1 MHTDFIQL
9 KNFLIDSRLVST
21 KELSSAI
28 EEVGDNPKK
37 LEDYLISK
45 GLASEDEMRRAKAYV
60 IGIPFV
66 DLRQNK
72 IAKDIL
78 SIIPEPIAR
87 KHNIVAYKKTG
98 DSSLEVA
105 MLDPLDL
112 EAIEFIKKGSKLKI
126 LPRLTDTESMKA
138 SLLQY
143 QKSLKAEFGDIIQ
156 KEAASLKMVAS
167 SGEPVEEVGE
177 GDLKKMAEDLPIV
190 RIVDTLLSHAI
201 SQKASDIHIEPYE
214 KELVIRYR
222 LDGVLNDAMILPKET
237 SPGIIAR
244 IKVLSNL
251 RLDEKRLPQ
260 DGRFKI
266 ETDGQNVSFR
276 VSTLPTYF
284 GEKVVM
290 RLLPDSVHGFT
301 LESVGF
307 HGVGLE
313 NIQEA
318 IRRTTGMI
326 LVTGPT
332 GSGKSTTL
340 YALLDILNTPDVNI
354 STVEDPI
361 EYQISRINQT
371 QVKPD
376 IGLTFASGLRT
387 LVRQDPDIIMVG
399 EIRDRETAG
408 LAVNAALTGHLVLS
422 TLHTNSA
429 TGTVPRLL
437 DMGVE
442 PFLLVSTINV
452 IVAQRLVRR
461 LNKNKEEYFLTE
473 AEIKELER
481 KTDLG
486 KLLETFKKEKITKEN
501 NWQKI
506 PFYRPKMGKK
516 SEKSVEVQEDS
527 YSGRIGINEVLPMTR
542 TLRDLIISGATT
554 DAIGEEAKKEG
565 MMTMF
570 EDGLFKAAQGVTSI
584 EEVLRAITE

>member
-1 MHTDFIQL
+1 VHTDFIQL

-481 KTDLG
+481 KTDLS

>member
-1 MHTDFIQL
+1 MHADLTQL
-9 KNFLIDSRLVST
+9 KNFLIDSSLISA
-21 KELSSAI
+21 KDLNAAI
-28 EEVGDNPKK
+28 EEVGENEKK
-37 LEDYLISK
+37 VEDVLIAK
-45 GLASEDEMRRAKAYV
+45 GLISEDEMRRAKAYV

-66 DLRQNK
+66 DLRK
-72 IAKDIL
+72 EKVAKDIL
-78 SIIPEPIAR
+78 VIIPEPIAR
-87 KHNIVAYKKTG
+87 KHNIVAYKKSGET
-98 DSSLEVA
+98 LEVA

-138 SLLQY
+138 VLLQY

-156 KEAASLKMVAS
+156 KEAASLKMVTTTE
-167 SGEPVEEVGE
+167 GEEVGE
-177 GDLKKMAEDLPIV
+177 GELKKLAEDLPIV

-201 SQKASDIHIEPYE
+201 SQKASDIHIESFE
-214 KELVIRYR
+214 DELIIRYR
-222 LDGVLNDAMILPKET
+222 LDGVLHDAMILPKET
-237 SPGIIAR
+237 APGITAR
-244 IKVLSNL
+244 LKVLANL

-266 ETDGQNVSFR
+266 EADGQNVSFR
-276 VSTLPTYF
+276 VSTLPTYY
-284 GEKVVM
+284 GEKIVM

-301 LESVGF
+301 LEGVGF
-307 HGVGLE
+307 HGDGLE
-313 NIQEA
+313 HIQEA

-354 STVEDPI
+354 STIEDPI

-429 TGTVPRLL
+429 AGSVPRLL

-442 PFLLVSTINV
+442 PFLLVSTVNI
-452 IVAQRLVRR
+452 IIAQRLVRR
-461 LNKNKEEYFLTE
+461 LNDNKEEYFLTD
-473 AEIKELER
+473 AELKELGK
-481 KTDLG
+481 KTDLD
-486 KLLETFKKEKITKEN
+486 KLLLVLQKEKVTQEKD
-501 NWQKI
+501 WQKI
-506 PFYRPKMGKK
+506 PFYRPKVSAGESEGKD
-516 SEKSVEVQEDS
+516 EDG
-527 YSGRIGINEVLPMTR
+527 YSGRVGISEVLPMTR
-542 TLRDLIISGATT
+542 TLRDLIISGATS
-554 DAIGEEAKKEG
+554 DAIVEEAKREG
-565 MMTMF
+565 MMTIF
-570 EDGLFKAAQGVTSI
+570 EDGLYKAARGVTSI
-584 EEVLRAITE
+584 EEVLRVITE

>member
-1 MHTDFIQL
+1 MHTDLIQL
-9 KNFLIDSRLVST
+9 KNFLIDSALISP
-21 KELSSAI
+21 KDLNIAI
-28 EEVGDNPKK
+28 AEAGEDEKK
-37 LEDYLISK
+37 LEDTLIAK
-45 GLASEDEMRRAKAYV
+45 GLISEDEMRRAKAYV

-66 DLRQNK
+66 DLRQEK

-78 SIIPEPIAR
+78 AIIPEPIAR
-87 KHNIVAYKKTG
+87 KHNIVAYKKSG
-98 DSSLEVA
+98 DSLEVA

-112 EAIEFIKKGSKLKI
+112 EAVEFIRKGSKLKI
-126 LPRLTDTESMKA
+126 LPRLTDTESMKGA
-138 SLLQY
+138 LLQY

-156 KEAASLKMVAS
+156 KEAASLKAVSIAE
-167 SGEPVEEVGE
+167 GEEAGE
-177 GDLKKMAEDLPIV
+177 GELKKMAEDLPIV
-190 RIVDTLLSHAI
+190 RIVETLLSHAI
-201 SQKASDIHIEPYE
+201 SQKASDIHIEPFE

-222 LDGVLNDAMILPKET
+222 LDGVLHDAMILPKET
-237 SPGIIAR
+237 APGITAR
-244 IKVLSNL
+244 LKVLSNL

-266 ETDGQNVSFR
+266 EANSQNVSFR
-276 VSTLPTYF
+276 VSTLPTYY
-284 GEKVVM
+284 GEKIVM
-290 RLLPDSVHGFT
+290 RLLPDSVHGLT

-307 HGVGLE
+307 HGTGLE
-313 NIQEA
+313 NIQAA
-318 IRRTTGMI
+318 IRHTTGMI

-354 STVEDPI
+354 STIEDPI
-361 EYQISRINQT
+361 EYQIPRINQT

-376 IGLTFASGLRT
+376 IGLSFASGLRT

-429 TGTVPRLL
+429 AGTVPRLL

-461 LNKNKEEYFLTE
+461 LSDNKEEYFLTE
-473 AEIKELER
+473 SELKELAK
-481 KTDLG
+481 KTDLD
-486 KLLETFKKEKITKEN
+486 KLLLLLQKEKVTKEKD
-501 NWQKI
+501 WRKV
-506 PFYRPKMGKK
+506 PFYRPKVLVGEGEGK
-516 SEKSVEVQEDS
+516 EDDG
-527 YSGRIGINEVLPMTR
+527 YSGRLGISEVLPMTR
-542 TLRDLIISGATT
+542 ALRDLIISGATT
-554 DAIGEEAKKEG
+554 DVIAEEAKKEG

-570 EDGLFKAAQGVTSI
+570 EDGLYKAARGITSI
-584 EEVLRAITE
+584 EEVLRVITE

>member
-1 MHTDFIQL
+1 MHTDLTQL
-9 KNFLIDSRLVST
+9 KNFLIDS
-21 KELSSAI
+21 
-28 EEVGDNPKK
+28 G
-37 LEDYLISK
+37 LISIKDLNAVIEAVGENEKKVEDTLIAK
-45 GLASEDEMRRAKAYV
+45 GLISEDEMRRAKAYV

-66 DLRQNK
+66 DLRK
-72 IAKDIL
+72 EKVAKDIL
-78 SIIPEPIAR
+78 VIIPEPIAR
-87 KHNIVAYKKTG
+87 KHNIVAYKKSG
-98 DSSLEVA
+98 ESLEVA

-138 SLLQY
+138 VLLQY

-156 KEAASLKMVAS
+156 KEAASLKMVTTTE
-167 SGEPVEEVGE
+167 GEEVGE
-177 GDLKKMAEDLPIV
+177 GELKKLAEDLPIV

-201 SQKASDIHIEPYE
+201 SQKASDIHIESFE
-214 KELVIRYR
+214 DELIIRYR
-222 LDGVLNDAMILPKET
+222 LDGVLHDAMILPKET
-237 SPGIIAR
+237 APGITAR
-244 IKVLSNL
+244 LKVLANL

-266 ETDGQNVSFR
+266 EADGQNVSFR
-276 VSTLPTYF
+276 VSTLPTYY
-284 GEKVVM
+284 GEKIVM

-301 LESVGF
+301 LEGVGF
-307 HGVGLE
+307 HGDGLE
-313 NIQEA
+313 HIQEA

-354 STVEDPI
+354 STIEDPI

-429 TGTVPRLL
+429 AGSVPRLL

-442 PFLLVSTINV
+442 PFLLVSTVNI
-452 IVAQRLVRR
+452 IIAQRLVRR
-461 LNKNKEEYFLTE
+461 LNDNKEEYFLTD
-473 AEIKELER
+473 AELKELGK
-481 KTDLG
+481 KTDLD
-486 KLLETFKKEKITKEN
+486 KLLLVLQKEKVTQEKD
-501 NWQKI
+501 WQKI
-506 PFYRPKMGKK
+506 PFYRPKVSAGESEGKD
-516 SEKSVEVQEDS
+516 EDG
-527 YSGRIGINEVLPMTR
+527 YSGRVGISEVLPMTR
-542 TLRDLIISGATT
+542 TLRDLIISGATS
-554 DAIGEEAKKEG
+554 DAIVEEAKREG
-565 MMTMF
+565 MMTIF
-570 EDGLFKAAQGVTSI
+570 EDGLYKAARGVTSI
-584 EEVLRAITE
+584 EEVLRVITE

>member
-1 MHTDFIQL
+1 MHTDLIQL
-9 KNFLIDSRLVST
+9 KNFLVDSSLISP
-21 KELSSAI
+21 KELSAVI
-28 EEVGDNPKK
+28 EEVGEDEKK
-37 LEDYLISK
+37 VEDALIAK
-45 GLASEDEMRRAKAYV
+45 GLISEDEMRRAKAYV

-66 DLRQNK
+66 DLRQEK
-72 IAKDIL
+72 IPKDVL
-78 SIIPEPIAR
+78 VIIPEPIAR
-87 KHNIVAYKKTG
+87 KHNIVAYKKKG
-98 DSSLEVA
+98 ESLEVA

-138 SLLQY
+138 VLLQY

-156 KEAASLKMVAS
+156 KEAASLKAVAVTE
-167 SGEPVEEVGE
+167 GEEVGE
-177 GDLKKMAEDLPIV
+177 GELKKMAEDLPIV

-201 SQKASDIHIEPYE
+201 SQKASDIHIESFE
-214 KELVIRYR
+214 NELIIRYR
-222 LDGVLNDAMILPKET
+222 LDGVLHDAMILPKET
-237 SPGIIAR
+237 APGITAR
-244 IKVLSNL
+244 LKVLSNL

-266 ETDGQNVSFR
+266 EANGQNVSFR
-276 VSTLPTYF
+276 VSTLPTYY
-284 GEKVVM
+284 GEKIVM

-301 LESVGF
+301 LEGVGF
-307 HGVGLE
+307 HGDGLE
-313 NIQEA
+313 YIQEA
-318 IRRTTGMI
+318 IRHTTGMI

-354 STVEDPI
+354 STIEDPI
-361 EYQISRINQT
+361 EYQIPRINQT

-376 IGLTFASGLRT
+376 IGLSFASGLRT

-429 TGTVPRLL
+429 AGTVPRLL

-461 LNKNKEEYFLTE
+461 LDDNKEEYFLTE
-473 AEIKELER
+473 AEVKELGK
-481 KTDLG
+481 KTDMD
-486 KLLETFKKEKITKEN
+486 KLLSVLQKEKATTEKD
-501 NWQKI
+501 WRKV
-506 PFYRPKMGKK
+506 PFYRPKVSIGEGESK
-516 SEKSVEVQEDS
+516 EGDG
-527 YSGRIGINEVLPMTR
+527 YSGRISISEVLPMTR
-542 TLRDLIISGATT
+542 ALRDLIISGATT
-554 DAIGEEAKKEG
+554 DAIAEEAKKEG

-570 EDGLFKAAQGVTSI
+570 EDGLYKAARGVTSI
-584 EEVLRAITE
+584 EEVLRVITE

>member
-1 MHTDFIQL
+1 MHTDLIQL
-9 KNFLIDSRLVST
+9 KNFLIDSRLVSV
-21 KELSSAI
+21 KDLNSAL
-28 EEVGDNPKK
+28 EEVGDNTKK
-37 LEDYLISK
+37 LEDHLISK
-45 GLASEDEMRRAKAYV
+45 GLISEDEMRRAKAYV

-72 IAKDIL
+72 IVKDIL

-98 DSSLEVA
+98 DSLEVA

-167 SGEPVEEVGE
+167 EGEEEVGE
-177 GDLKKMAEDLPIV
+177 GELKKMAEDLPVV

-237 SPGIIAR
+237 APGIIAR

-266 ETDGQNVSFR
+266 ETNGQNVSFR

-290 RLLPDSVHGFT
+290 RLLPDSVHGLT

-307 HGVGLE
+307 HGAGLE

-429 TGTVPRLL
+429 AGTVPRLL

-461 LNKNKEEYFLTE
+461 LNENKEEYFLTE
-473 AEIKELER
+473 AEVKELNR
-481 KTDLG
+481 KTNLDN
-486 KLLETFKKEKITKEN
+486 LLEAFKKEKITKEN
-501 NWQKI
+501 DWRKI
-506 PFYRPKMGKK
+506 SFYRPKIGTDKDGNNK
-516 SEKSVEVQEDS
+516 EDDG

-542 TLRDLIISGATT
+542 TLRDLIMSGATT
-554 DAIGEEAKKEG
+554 DAISEEAKKEG

>member
-177 GDLKKMAEDLPIV
+177 GELKKMAEDLPIV

>member
-1 MHTDFIQL
+1 MHTDLTQL
-9 KNFLIDSRLVST
+9 KNFLIDS
-21 KELSSAI
+21 
-28 EEVGDNPKK
+28 G
-37 LEDYLISK
+37 LISIKDLNAVIEAVGENEKKMEDTLIAK
-45 GLASEDEMRRAKAYV
+45 GLISEDEMRRAKAYV

-66 DLRQNK
+66 DLRK
-72 IAKDIL
+72 EKVAKDIL
-78 SIIPEPIAR
+78 VIIPEPIAR
-87 KHNIVAYKKTG
+87 KHNIVAYKKSG
-98 DSSLEVA
+98 ESLEVA

-138 SLLQY
+138 VLLQY

-156 KEAASLKMVAS
+156 KEAASLKMVTTTE
-167 SGEPVEEVGE
+167 GEEVGE
-177 GDLKKMAEDLPIV
+177 GELKKLAEDLPIV

-201 SQKASDIHIEPYE
+201 SQKASDIHIESFE
-214 KELVIRYR
+214 DELIIRYR
-222 LDGVLNDAMILPKET
+222 LDGVLHDAMILPKET
-237 SPGIIAR
+237 APGITAR
-244 IKVLSNL
+244 LKVLANL

-266 ETDGQNVSFR
+266 EADGQNVSFR
-276 VSTLPTYF
+276 VSTLPTYY
-284 GEKVVM
+284 GEKIVM

-301 LESVGF
+301 LEGVGF
-307 HGVGLE
+307 HGDGLE
-313 NIQEA
+313 HIQEA

-354 STVEDPI
+354 STIEDPI

-429 TGTVPRLL
+429 AGSVPRLL

-442 PFLLVSTINV
+442 PFLLVSTVNI
-452 IVAQRLVRR
+452 IIAQRLVRR
-461 LNKNKEEYFLTE
+461 LNDNKEEYFLTD
-473 AEIKELER
+473 AELKELGK
-481 KTDLG
+481 KTDLD
-486 KLLETFKKEKITKEN
+486 KLLLVLQKEKVTQEKD
-501 NWQKI
+501 WQKI
-506 PFYRPKMGKK
+506 PFYRPKVSAGESEGKD
-516 SEKSVEVQEDS
+516 EDG
-527 YSGRIGINEVLPMTR
+527 YSGRVGISEVLPMTR
-542 TLRDLIISGATT
+542 TLRDLIISGATS
-554 DAIGEEAKKEG
+554 DAIVEEAKREG
-565 MMTMF
+565 MMTIF
-570 EDGLFKAAQGVTSI
+570 EDGLYKAARGVTSI
-584 EEVLRAITE
+584 EEVLRVITE

>member
-1 MHTDFIQL
+1 MHADLTQL
-9 KNFLIDSRLVST
+9 KNFLIDSS
-21 KELSSAI
+21 
-28 EEVGDNPKK
+28 
-37 LEDYLISK
+37 LISIKDLNAVIEAVGENEKKVEDTLIAK
-45 GLASEDEMRRAKAYV
+45 GLISEDEMRRAKAYV

-66 DLRQNK
+66 DLRK
-72 IAKDIL
+72 EKVAKDIL
-78 SIIPEPIAR
+78 VIIPEPIAR
-87 KHNIVAYKKTG
+87 KHNIVAYKKSG
-98 DSSLEVA
+98 ESLEVA

-138 SLLQY
+138 VLLQY

-156 KEAASLKMVAS
+156 KEAASLKMVTTTE
-167 SGEPVEEVGE
+167 GEEVGE
-177 GDLKKMAEDLPIV
+177 GELKKLAEDLPIV

-201 SQKASDIHIEPYE
+201 SQKASDIHIESFE
-214 KELVIRYR
+214 DELIIRYR
-222 LDGVLNDAMILPKET
+222 LDGVLHDAMILPKET
-237 SPGIIAR
+237 APGITAR
-244 IKVLSNL
+244 LKVLANL

-266 ETDGQNVSFR
+266 ETNGQNVSFR
-276 VSTLPTYF
+276 VSTLPTYY
-284 GEKVVM
+284 GEKIVM

-301 LESVGF
+301 LEGVGF

-313 NIQEA
+313 HIQEA

-361 EYQISRINQT
+361 EYQIPRINQT

-429 TGTVPRLL
+429 AGTIPRLL

-461 LNKNKEEYFLTE
+461 LSDSKEKHFLTE
-473 AEIKELER
+473 AEIKELGK
-481 KTDLG
+481 KTDLN
-486 KLLETFKKEKITKEN
+486 KLLDTL
-501 NWQKI
+501 QKGRVI
-506 PFYRPKMGKK
+506 QEEDWRKVPFYRPKSK
-516 SEKSVEVQEDS
+516 SSGESNEDDG
-527 YSGRIGINEVLPMTR
+527 YSGRISINEVLPMTR
-542 TLRDLIISGATT
+542 TLRDLIIDGGTT
-554 DAIGEEAKKEG
+554 DAIAEEAKKEG
-565 MMTMF
+565 MMTML
-570 EDGLFKAAQGVTSI
+570 EDGLYKAAQGITSI
-584 EEVLRAITE
+584 EEVLRVMAE

>member
-1 MHTDFIQL
+1 MHTDLIQL
-9 KNFLIDSRLVST
+9 KNFLVDS
-21 KELSSAI
+21 
-28 EEVGDNPKK
+28 G
-37 LEDYLISK
+37 LISPKDLNAVIEDVGENEKKVEDVLIAK
-45 GLASEDEMRRAKAYV
+45 GLISEDEMRRAKAYV

-66 DLRQNK
+66 DLRK
-72 IAKDIL
+72 EKVAKDIL
-78 SIIPEPIAR
+78 VIIPEPIAR
-87 KHNIVAYKKTG
+87 KHNIVAYKKSG
-98 DSSLEVA
+98 ESLEVA

-138 SLLQY
+138 VLLQY

-156 KEAASLKMVAS
+156 KEAASLKMVTTTE
-167 SGEPVEEVGE
+167 GEEVGE
-177 GDLKKMAEDLPIV
+177 GELKKLAEDLPIV

-201 SQKASDIHIEPYE
+201 SQKASDIHIESFE
-214 KELVIRYR
+214 DELIIRYR
-222 LDGVLNDAMILPKET
+222 LDGVLHDAMILPKET
-237 SPGIIAR
+237 APGITAR
-244 IKVLSNL
+244 LKVLANL

-266 ETDGQNVSFR
+266 EADGQNVSFR
-276 VSTLPTYF
+276 VSTLPTYY
-284 GEKVVM
+284 GEKIVM

-301 LESVGF
+301 LEGVGF
-307 HGVGLE
+307 HGDGLE
-313 NIQEA
+313 HIQEA

-354 STVEDPI
+354 STIEDPI

-429 TGTVPRLL
+429 AGSVPRLL

-442 PFLLVSTINV
+442 PFLLVSTVNI
-452 IVAQRLVRR
+452 IIAQRLVRR
-461 LNKNKEEYFLTE
+461 LNDNKEEYFLTD
-473 AEIKELER
+473 AELKELGK
-481 KTDLG
+481 KTDLD
-486 KLLETFKKEKITKEN
+486 KLLLVLQKEKVTQEKD
-501 NWQKI
+501 WQKI
-506 PFYRPKMGKK
+506 PFYRPKVSAGESEGKD
-516 SEKSVEVQEDS
+516 EDG
-527 YSGRIGINEVLPMTR
+527 YSGRVGISEVLPMTR
-542 TLRDLIISGATT
+542 TLRDLIISGATS
-554 DAIGEEAKKEG
+554 DAIVEEAKREG
-565 MMTMF
+565 MMTIF
-570 EDGLFKAAQGVTSI
+570 EDGLYKAARGVTSI
-584 EEVLRAITE
+584 EEVLRVITE

>member
-1 MHTDFIQL
+1 MHTDLIQL
-9 KNFLIDSRLVST
+9 KNFLVDSSLISPKDLNAV
-21 KELSSAI
+21 I
-28 EEVGDNPKK
+28 EEVGENEKK
-37 LEDYLISK
+37 IEDTLIAK
-45 GLASEDEMRRAKAYV
+45 GLVSEDEMRRAKAYV

-66 DLRQNK
+66 DLRQEK
-72 IAKDIL
+72 IAKDVL
-78 SIIPEPIAR
+78 AIIPEPIAR
-87 KHNIVAYKKTG
+87 KHNIVAYRKSG
-98 DSSLEVA
+98 DSLEVV

-138 SLLQY
+138 ALLQY

-156 KEAASLKMVAS
+156 KEASSLKAVAVTE
-167 SGEPVEEVGE
+167 GEEAGE
-177 GDLKKMAEDLPIV
+177 GELKKMAEDLPIV
-190 RIVDTLLSHAI
+190 RIVETLLSHAI
-201 SQKASDIHIEPYE
+201 SQKASDIHIEPFE
-214 KELVIRYR
+214 KELIIRYR
-222 LDGVLNDAMILPKET
+222 LDGVLHDAMILPKET
-237 SPGIIAR
+237 APGITAR
-244 IKVLSNL
+244 LKVLSNL

-266 ETDGQNVSFR
+266 EANSQNVSFR
-276 VSTLPTYF
+276 VSTLPTYY
-284 GEKVVM
+284 GEKIVM

-301 LESVGF
+301 LEGVGF
-307 HGVGLE
+307 HGDGLE
-313 NIQEA
+313 HIQEA

-354 STVEDPI
+354 STIEDPI

-376 IGLTFASGLRT
+376 IGLSFASGLRT

-429 TGTVPRLL
+429 AGTVPRLL

-461 LNKNKEEYFLTE
+461 LNDNKEEYFLTE
-473 AEIKELER
+473 AELKELGK
-481 KTDLG
+481 KTNME
-486 KLLETFKKEKITKEN
+486 KLLSVLQKEKVTKEKD
-501 NWQKI
+501 WRKV
-506 PFYRPKMGKK
+506 PFYRPKASTGE
-516 SEKSVEVQEDS
+516 SESKEDDG
-527 YSGRIGINEVLPMTR
+527 YSGRIGISEVLPMTR
-542 TLRDLIISGATT
+542 VLRDLIISGATT
-554 DAIGEEAKKEG
+554 DAIAEEAKKEG

-570 EDGLFKAAQGVTSI
+570 EDGLYKAARGVTSI
-584 EEVLRAITE
+584 EEVLRVITE

>member
-1 MHTDFIQL
+1 
-9 KNFLIDSRLVST
+9 LI
-21 KELSSAI
+21 A
-28 EEVGDNPKK
+28 
-37 LEDYLISK
+37 K
-45 GLASEDEMRRAKAYV
+45 GLISEDEMRRAKAYV

-66 DLRQNK
+66 DLRK
-72 IAKDIL
+72 EKVAKDIL
-78 SIIPEPIAR
+78 VIIPEPIAR
-87 KHNIVAYKKTG
+87 KHNIVAYKKSG
-98 DSSLEVA
+98 ESLEVA

-138 SLLQY
+138 VLLQY

-156 KEAASLKMVAS
+156 KEAASLKMVTTTE
-167 SGEPVEEVGE
+167 GEEVGE
-177 GDLKKMAEDLPIV
+177 GELKKLAEDLPIV

-201 SQKASDIHIEPYE
+201 SQKASDIHIESFE
-214 KELVIRYR
+214 DELIIRYR
-222 LDGVLNDAMILPKET
+222 LDGVLHDAMILPKET
-237 SPGIIAR
+237 APGITAR
-244 IKVLSNL
+244 LKVLANL

-266 ETDGQNVSFR
+266 EADGQNVSFR
-276 VSTLPTYF
+276 VSTLPTYY
-284 GEKVVM
+284 GEKIVM

-301 LESVGF
+301 LEGVGF
-307 HGVGLE
+307 HGDGLE
-313 NIQEA
+313 HIQEA

-354 STVEDPI
+354 STIEDPI

-429 TGTVPRLL
+429 AGSVPRLL

-442 PFLLVSTINV
+442 PFLLVSTVNI
-452 IVAQRLVRR
+452 IIAQRLVRR
-461 LNKNKEEYFLTE
+461 LNDNKEEYFLTD
-473 AEIKELER
+473 AELKELGK
-481 KTDLG
+481 KTDLD
-486 KLLETFKKEKITKEN
+486 KLLLVLQKEKVTQEKD
-501 NWQKI
+501 WQKI
-506 PFYRPKMGKK
+506 PFYRPKVSAGESEGKD
-516 SEKSVEVQEDS
+516 EDG
-527 YSGRIGINEVLPMTR
+527 YSGRVGISEVLPMTR
-542 TLRDLIISGATT
+542 TLRDLIISGATS
-554 DAIGEEAKKEG
+554 DAIVEEAKREG
-565 MMTMF
+565 MMTIF
-570 EDGLFKAAQGVTSI
+570 EDGLYKAARGVTSI
-584 EEVLRAITE
+584 EEVLRVITE

>member
-1 MHTDFIQL
+1 MHADLTQL
-9 KNFLIDSRLVST
+9 KNFLIDS
-21 KELSSAI
+21 
-28 EEVGDNPKK
+28 G
-37 LEDYLISK
+37 LISIKDLNAVVEAVGENEKKVEDALIAK
-45 GLASEDEMRRAKAYV
+45 GLITEDEMRRAKAYV

-66 DLRQNK
+66 DLRK
-72 IAKDIL
+72 EKVAKDIL
-78 SIIPEPIAR
+78 VIIPEPIAR
-87 KHNIVAYKKTG
+87 KHNIVAYKKSG
-98 DSSLEVA
+98 ESLEVA

-138 SLLQY
+138 VLLQY

-156 KEAASLKMVAS
+156 KEAASLKMVTTTE
-167 SGEPVEEVGE
+167 GEEVGE
-177 GDLKKMAEDLPIV
+177 GELKKLAEDLPIV

-201 SQKASDIHIEPYE
+201 SQKASDIHIESFE
-214 KELVIRYR
+214 DELIIRYR
-222 LDGVLNDAMILPKET
+222 LDGVLHDAMILPKET
-237 SPGIIAR
+237 APGITAR
-244 IKVLSNL
+244 LKVLANL

-266 ETDGQNVSFR
+266 EADGQNVSFR
-276 VSTLPTYF
+276 VSTLPTYY
-284 GEKVVM
+284 GEKIVM

-301 LESVGF
+301 LEGVGF
-307 HGVGLE
+307 HGDGLE
-313 NIQEA
+313 HIQEA

-354 STVEDPI
+354 STIEDPI

-429 TGTVPRLL
+429 AGSVPRLL

-442 PFLLVSTINV
+442 PFLLVSTVNI
-452 IVAQRLVRR
+452 IIAQRLVRR
-461 LNKNKEEYFLTE
+461 LNDNKEEYFLTD
-473 AEIKELER
+473 AELKELGK
-481 KTDLG
+481 KTDLD
-486 KLLETFKKEKITKEN
+486 KLLLVLQKEKVTQEKD
-501 NWQKI
+501 WQKI
-506 PFYRPKMGKK
+506 PFYRPKVSAGESEGKD
-516 SEKSVEVQEDS
+516 EDG
-527 YSGRIGINEVLPMTR
+527 YSGRVGISEVLPMTR
-542 TLRDLIISGATT
+542 TLRDLIISGATS
-554 DAIGEEAKKEG
+554 DAIVEEAKREG
-565 MMTMF
+565 MMTIF
-570 EDGLFKAAQGVTSI
+570 EDGLYKAARGVTSI
-584 EEVLRAITE
+584 EEVLRVITE

>member
-1 MHTDFIQL
+1 MHADLTQL
-9 KNFLIDSRLVST
+9 KNFLIDSSLISA
-21 KELSSAI
+21 KDLNAAI
-28 EEVGDNPKK
+28 EEVGENEKK
-37 LEDYLISK
+37 VEDVLIAK
-45 GLASEDEMRRAKAYV
+45 GLISEDEMRRAKAYV

-66 DLRQNK
+66 DLRK
-72 IAKDIL
+72 EKVAKDIL
-78 SIIPEPIAR
+78 VIIPEPIAR
-87 KHNIVAYKKTG
+87 KHNIVAYKKSG
-98 DSSLEVA
+98 ESLEVA

-138 SLLQY
+138 VLLQY

-156 KEAASLKMVAS
+156 KEAASLKMVTTTE
-167 SGEPVEEVGE
+167 GEEVGE
-177 GDLKKMAEDLPIV
+177 GELKKLAEDLPIV

-201 SQKASDIHIEPYE
+201 SQKASDIHIESFE
-214 KELVIRYR
+214 DELIIRYR
-222 LDGVLNDAMILPKET
+222 LDGVLHDAMILPKET
-237 SPGIIAR
+237 APGITAR
-244 IKVLSNL
+244 LKVLANL

-266 ETDGQNVSFR
+266 EADGQNVSFR
-276 VSTLPTYF
+276 VSTLPTYY
-284 GEKVVM
+284 GEKIVM

-301 LESVGF
+301 LEGVGF
-307 HGVGLE
+307 HGDGLE
-313 NIQEA
+313 HIQEA

-354 STVEDPI
+354 STIEDPI

-429 TGTVPRLL
+429 AGSVPRLL

-442 PFLLVSTINV
+442 PFLLVSTVNI
-452 IVAQRLVRR
+452 IIAQRLVRR
-461 LNKNKEEYFLTE
+461 LNDNKEEYFLTD
-473 AEIKELER
+473 AELKELGK
-481 KTDLG
+481 KTDLD
-486 KLLETFKKEKITKEN
+486 KLLLVLQKEKVTQEKD
-501 NWQKI
+501 WQKI
-506 PFYRPKMGKK
+506 PFYRPKVSAGESEGKD
-516 SEKSVEVQEDS
+516 EDG
-527 YSGRIGINEVLPMTR
+527 YSGRVGISEVLPMTR
-542 TLRDLIISGATT
+542 TLRDLIISGATS
-554 DAIGEEAKKEG
+554 DAIVEEAKREG
-565 MMTMF
+565 MMTIF
-570 EDGLFKAAQGVTSI
+570 EDGLYKAARGVTSI
-584 EEVLRAITE
+584 EEVLRVITE